1 MELLKYGSCKHNL
14 LDMDHLS
21 NSALMNDIKVKNN
34 MEPLYLALIGKT
46 TMNRSIWE
54 EQQEKFKVGI
64 LKETEFMT

>member
-1 MELLKYGSCKHNL
+1 
-14 LDMDHLS
+14 MDHLS